1 MADIIPPIVQTPN
14 LTPPESSIKGEI
26 SNLPAEVQ
34 EFLKAGQD
42 LRLQIIKDMSFQP
55 NAFKALVEIN
65 GQQVEVSV
73 KLSGEIK
80 NGQNFPDNIQVKV
93 SATGDNKAEIK
104 LPTANLSTNE
114 IVKNQPRAETAV
126 IVKNNQAFNNAD
138 FHPMKVNY
146 ILKTISKRINLPEN
160 VRQILK
166 QNFSNAQVSIKI
178 KDVSLANNMAQQ
190 GGNILPKGE
199 VIQSSIERLELILN
213 RFVAQTKGR
222 LPNVAETNQVV
233 EQIKN
238 ELLSLKNTHFTG
250 AAFSSPD
257 SKLLALRTVMGNFL
271 PDNLMKMENQKQVL
285 LEIVDVKLPDIELPK
300 QNQEI
305 NASQNLS
312 EKLISAVKIF
322 KNLLAGV
329 EGQELQKLMKIF
341 EPLEKN
347 NQTKLVAEIIQKFP
361 GANEN
366 ITESVLNYTK
376 AALQKNVSAWL
387 GKDLVQDLNRQGTG
401 GQEVLNRLHEVV
413 QSSIREVQN
422 WKIIDMPILNGE
434 QLSHIRIAIKNI
446 EDSQEQNKK
455 RRKGAKATRFVV
467 DTNFTALGMFQ
478 FDGFSYRKERN
489 FDLIIR
495 TSKEI
500 DDDLKKNI
508 FAIFKTT
515 LNALHYV
522 GNIRINVK
530 ENFIKICE
538 NESQTENIKQ
548 GFYV

>member
-14 LTPPESSIKGEI
+14 ITSPESSIKGEI

-73 KLSGEIK
+73 KLSSEIK
-80 NGQNFPDNIQVKV
+80 NGQNFPNNIQVKV
-93 SATGDNKAEIK
+93 SATGDNRAEIK

-114 IVKNQPRAETAV
+114 IIKNQPKAETAV

-166 QNFSNAQVSIKI
+166 QNFSNAQISIKI
-178 KDVSLANNMAQQ
+178 KDVSLP
-190 GGNILPKGE
+190 GGSTVPKEE

-222 LPNVAETNQVV
+222 LPSPAETNQVV

-285 LEIVDVKLPDIELPK
+285 LEIVDVKLPDIKLPQ

-366 ITESVLNYTK
+366 ITESILNYTK
-376 AALQKNVSAWL
+376 AALNKNVSTWL
-387 GKDLVQDLNRQGTG
+387 GKDLVQDLNQQGTS
-401 GQEVLNRLHEVV
+401 GQEVLNRLNEVV
-413 QSSIREVQN
+413 QGSIREVQN
-422 WKIIDMPILNGE
+422 WKIINMPILNGE

-446 EDSQEQNKK
+446 QDSQEQNNK

-478 FDGFSYRKERN
+478 FDGFSYRQERN

>member
-73 KLSGEIK
+73 KLSGEVK

-93 SATGDNKAEIK
+93 SATGGNKAEIK

-322 KNLLAGV
+322 KNLLSGV

>member
-14 LTPPESSIKGEI
+14 ITSPESSIKGEI

-34 EFLKAGQD
+34 EFIKAGQD

-73 KLSGEIK
+73 KLSSEIK

-93 SATGDNKAEIK
+93 SATGDNRAEIK

-114 IVKNQPRAETAV
+114 IIKNQPKAETAV

-166 QNFSNAQVSIKI
+166 QNFSNAQISIKI
-178 KDVSLANNMAQQ
+178 KDVSLP
-190 GGNILPKGE
+190 GGSTLPKGE

-222 LPNVAETNQVV
+222 LPSLAETNQVV

-285 LEIVDVKLPDIELPK
+285 LEIVDVKLPDIKLPQ

-366 ITESVLNYTK
+366 ITESILNYTK
-376 AALQKNVSAWL
+376 AALNKNVSTWL
-387 GKDLVQDLNRQGTG
+387 GKDLVQDLNQQGTS
-401 GQEVLNRLHEVV
+401 GQEVLNRLNEVV
-413 QSSIREVQN
+413 QGSIREVQN
-422 WKIIDMPILNGE
+422 WKIINMPILNGE

-446 EDSQEQNKK
+446 QDSQEQNNK

-478 FDGFSYRKERN
+478 FDGFSYRQERN

-538 NESQTENIKQ
+538 NESQTENIRQ

>member
-329 EGQELQKLMKIF
+329 EGQELQKLVKIF